1 MWKWFQKQKVEEK
14 QSQVAPLIAAQS
26 YGKPVWTPRR
36 YDKLSEEGYQK
47 NVIVYRCVSLI
58 SQGVGSVPWA

>member
-47 NVIVYRCVSLI
+47 NVIV
-58 SQGVGSVPWA
+58 